1 MSMENISQ
9 EPIKEERKSMDW
21 AGSTWL
27 AKWVISIATIALSI
41 IGLSSVL
48 TEWMLGLT
56 AILAGIAF
64 LFQGGAIG
72 ARFSSLISGTRHGDL
87 AALEL
92 GGGMVSEFLGGAAG
106 IVLGILSLL
115 GVLPTTLVP
124 VAAITFGGTL
134 LISLAVTS
142 HLDDLQI
149 EEACEKEEARAMIH
163 LAVRSAKGLQIF
175 IGLGSL
181 VLGILAVIGL
191 APVVL
196 SLIAMLSVGFFS
208 LVRVAALSERLL
220 NAFHC
225 A

>member
-1 MSMENISQ
+1 MENVSQ
-9 EPIKEERKSMDW
+9 EPMKEERKLMDW
-21 AGSTWL
+21 TANTWL
-27 AKWVISIATIALSI
+27 AKWVVAIAAIALAI
-41 IGLSSVL
+41 IGLSGVL
-48 TEWMLGLT
+48 TEWMLGLAT
-56 AILAGIAF
+56 ILAGIGL

-72 ARFSSLISGTRHGDL
+72 SRFSALISGTRHGDL
-87 AALEL
+87 ATLEI
-92 GGGMVSEFLGGAAG
+92 GGGMVAEFLGGAAG

-115 GVLPTTLVP
+115 GISPMILVP

-134 LISLAVTS
+134 LVSLAVTS

-149 EEACEKEEARAMIH
+149 ENACEREEARTMIS
-163 LAVRSAKGLQIF
+163 LAVRSAEGLQIF

-196 SLIAMLSVGFFS
+196 SLVAMLSIGFIS

-220 NAFHC
+220 SVFHC